1 MCLVDSTCGVRP
13 RLTDQGQ
20 TRSFAL
26 NLGPVIWLCA
36 VMAGSLALPAGAAA
50 EETDAA
56 ATGVTG
62 AGEVRV
68 PPYRSS
74 PSPTLAP
81 VTLAPAAVAPA
92 PASSKSIGPGVT
104 LSPLPSP
111 QYERDEDAPVAGYTN
126 YLPFIR
132 SRDSN
137 FVLFPSG
144 RLNVDGFF
152 FLNRGDPP
160 PGATADGSNDDR
172 PRQTIFLRRARAELM
187 GTVMK
192 HFDYMIAGEFA
203 TTPVGAQSANAADV
217 FVNINYTT
225 WANIQV
231 GQFDA
236 PFTLENRTVDRFLD
250 FMERSITV
258 RSFGIPQNKDAGVM
272 VAGMAPSHFLRYEVG
287 VFNGDGLN
295 VRNLD
300 SHFDFMGRAYFAP
313 LALLS
318 RAQTTRW
325 LSEIWIGGSIWY
337 GKRVDVSYQIPALT
351 TQGGVTLLPSSFGP
365 GLQLMPNG
373 ELLKWAVELNVPIG
387 PIGWR
392 FELVHT
398 DRENLGVYRPGTAMD
413 TPGASRVLAAS
424 LNRNGTAFYAQMWYW
439 ILGTPAILPTPGQI
453 IPLRWAGYRKGKE
466 PWPIGLY
473 ISARYE
479 RLILHQDDLRTPSAL
494 TDDAQSAVG
503 SMSVDS
509 FGVALNAWFT
519 RHMRFS
525 VNYLLNYLD
534 GDLRL
539 DQNNGR
545 LPMPGPTGQPT
556 ATFYR
561 TAEHEL
567 LFRAAIGL

>member
-1 MCLVDSTCGVRP
+1 M
-13 RLTDQGQ
+13 
-20 TRSFAL
+20 
-26 NLGPVIWLCA
+26 WLCA
-36 VMAGSLALPAGAAA
+36 WLAGSLALPALAAA
-50 EETDAA
+50 EESDAA

-62 AGEVRV
+62 TGEVRI

-74 PSPTLAP
+74 PSPPLAP
-81 VTLAPAAVAPA
+81 VTIAPAAAAPVTT
-92 PASSKSIGPGVT
+92 SSGGSGPGVT
-104 LSPLPSP
+104 LAPSPTP
-111 QYERDEDAPVAGYTN
+111 QYERDEDAPLAGFTN
-126 YLPFIR
+126 NLPFIR

-152 FLNRGDPP
+152 FLNRGEPRAGVTP
-160 PGATADGSNDDR
+160 DGSNDDR
-172 PRQTIFLRRARAELM
+172 PRQTIFLRRARAEIM
-187 GTVMK
+187 GTVLK
-192 HFDYMIAGEFA
+192 HFDYMLAGEFA
-203 TTPVGAQSANAADV
+203 MAPTGSQSASATDV

-225 WANIQV
+225 WANIQI

-236 PFTLENRTVDRFLD
+236 PFTLENRTVDRFID

-258 RSFGIPQNKDAGVM
+258 RSFGIPQNKDAGIM
-272 VAGMAPSHFLRYEVG
+272 LAGMAPSHFVRYELG
-287 VFNGDGLN
+287 VFNGDGLD
-295 VRNLD
+295 VRNPD
-300 SHFDFMGRAYFAP
+300 NHFDFMGRAYFAP

-318 RAQTTRW
+318 RAATTRW

-337 GKRVDVSYQIPALT
+337 GKRVDVSYQTPVLT
-351 TQGGVTLLPSSFGP
+351 TQGGVTLLPSTFG
-365 GLQLMPNG
+365 GGQQLVPNG
-373 ELLKWAVELNVPIG
+373 DLLKWAVELNVPIG

-398 DRENLGVYRPGTAMD
+398 DRENLGLYRPASAMESMQ
-413 TPGASRVLAAS
+413 GLNRVLLGS

-439 ILGTPAILPTPGQI
+439 ILGSPAILPTPGQE

-466 PWPIGLY
+466 AWPIGLY

-479 RLILHQDDLRTPSAL
+479 RLILHQDDTMSPTAL
-494 TDDAQSAVG
+494 PDEQKVAVG

-509 FGVALNAWFT
+509 FGVAINAWFT

-534 GDLRL
+534 GDLKL
-539 DQNNGR
+539 DDGSVR
-545 LPMPGPTGQPT
+545 LPMPNNLGQPT
-556 ATFYR
+556 LTYYR